1 MPVPGPQ
8 LHRHGA
14 CSTAHLAERCRPFA
28 DVHLP
33 SACRQAAPGNP
44 SSHLQGMEYADDWY
58 RMTRAGRQRTWSP
71 RCGRGSS
78 VAAVG
83 PVAPAALL
91 EVGRVVAAVVL
102 VDLRGK
108 FAVVGIAGGEHGV
121 PSRLRGRPC
130 LPTEKKVRQHAPVQV
145 QAAPLEGGRW
155 RG

>member
-1 MPVPGPQ
+1 
-8 LHRHGA
+8 
-14 CSTAHLAERCRPFA
+14 
-28 DVHLP
+28 
-33 SACRQAAPGNP
+33 
-44 SSHLQGMEYADDWY
+44 MEYADDWY